1 MITFLSDAGFA
12 PIANHV
18 ETSRT
23 RTTIGATRR
32 QTPGKAFWSLRGL
45 EFGHFK
51 NYLVRPRG
59 KADALLPSAGRSG
72 VSKASRLTLLPE
84 TFLKCSPSGR
94 MTGANRSWSPKVG
107 QMSRVLQGQ
116 TTGRF
121 EVEDFAK
128 HIQMPGFIHDPEKR
142 RFPW

>member
-84 TFLKCSPSGR
+84 ASSECPNSRPRRGAVPGTCQDFKCR
-94 MTGANRSWSPKVG
+94 
-107 QMSRVLQGQ
+107 SRVRLFVTKQASAYVVASGPSIS
-116 TTGRF
+116 RF
-121 EVEDFAK
+121 D
-128 HIQMPGFIHDPEKR
+128 I
-142 RFPW
+142 